1 MKNVIS
7 KSLRDHF
14 LNFDFNYNY
23 SDEFEKNFAKFFNT
37 KYCIGINSGIN
48 VLKTALEALKIKKS
62 DEILVQ
68 GNISIDD
75 IDFLIQ
81 LGYQFKCLDI
91 ISDTLVLDISKIKEN
106 ITEKTKA
113 IIIVHIYGI
122 CPNMDELIKI
132 AREYNLF
139 VIEDATYTNGI
150 NYKKKKLGSIGD
162 IGCFSFNTTRNLST
176 SGDCG
181 AIITNCRNIYLK
193 LLMSKKS
200 NNFSKYLPK
209 NNINNFKAFILNYNL
224 QSLGEKNSKIL
235 YIKNKYKLH
244 LSNQS
249 FITIPDKICVLPSN
263 IFLIKL
269 KSKKMRDNLY
279 KYLKAYNIDVKK
291 YGNFEKL
298 IENWNSKQIQYK
310 DKFIRIQTIMETLLY
325 LPIHLNLNNNAIVFI
340 VKKINKYFQRS
351 NLNRNYYEQIVN
363 DLTSDIT
370 KIHKFE
376 PAEKSHFEAWFR
388 DDRTS
393 DENREKARVLV
404 KKKRILFKL

>member
-1 MKNVIS
+1 
-7 KSLRDHF
+7 
-14 LNFDFNYNY
+14 
-23 SDEFEKNFAKFFNT
+23 
-37 KYCIGINSGIN
+37 
-48 VLKTALEALKIKKS
+48 
-62 DEILVQ
+62 
-68 GNISIDD
+68 
-75 IDFLIQ
+75 
-81 LGYQFKCLDI
+81 
-91 ISDTLVLDISKIKEN
+91 
-106 ITEKTKA
+106 
-113 IIIVHIYGI
+113 
-122 CPNMDELIKI
+122 
-132 AREYNLF
+132 
-139 VIEDATYTNGI
+139 
-150 NYKKKKLGSIGD
+150 
-162 IGCFSFNTTRNLST
+162 
-176 SGDCG
+176 
-181 AIITNCRNIYLK
+181 
-193 LLMSKKS
+193 
-200 NNFSKYLPK
+200 
-209 NNINNFKAFILNYNL
+209 
-224 QSLGEKNSKIL
+224 
-235 YIKNKYKLH
+235 
-244 LSNQS
+244 
-249 FITIPDKICVLPSN
+249 
-263 IFLIKL
+263 
-269 KSKKMRDNLY
+269 MRDNLY